1 MRLVYL
7 VQKVVEYSL
16 NRKLKRDN
24 AVKSSALA
32 PPSSLL
38 THIPMLRAMNKKIIF
53 LLSLLFFASSSLAD
67 DIKSFT
73 SDGCSAFPD
82 GTLKQKKLW
91 LACCTAHDL
100 SYWQGG
106 TYKERVKA
114 DQELKYCVA
123 KVGEPTVAALMLAG
137 VRVGGTPY
145 FPTSFRWGYGW
156 PYPRGY
162 KAVTPEEYESIKAMP
177 K

>member
-1 MRLVYL
+1 MGTNNETV
-7 VQKVVEYSL
+7 S
-16 NRKLKRDN
+16 NN
-24 AVKSSALA
+24 AVMSFALG
-32 PPSSLL
+32 PPSSPLSHL
-38 THIPMLRAMNKKIIF
+38 KMLSAMNKKIIF
-53 LLSLLFFASSSLAD
+53 LLSFFFVASYSLAD
-67 DIKSFT
+67 DIKPFA

-82 GTLKQKKLW
+82 GTVKQKELW

-106 TYKERVKA
+106 TYKERVKV
-114 DQELKYCVA
+114 DEDLKYCVA
-123 KVGEPTVAALMLAG
+123 KVGEPAVAALMLAG

-156 PYPRGY
+156 PYFRGY
-162 KAVTPEEYESIKAMP
+162 KAVTPGEFENIKATP